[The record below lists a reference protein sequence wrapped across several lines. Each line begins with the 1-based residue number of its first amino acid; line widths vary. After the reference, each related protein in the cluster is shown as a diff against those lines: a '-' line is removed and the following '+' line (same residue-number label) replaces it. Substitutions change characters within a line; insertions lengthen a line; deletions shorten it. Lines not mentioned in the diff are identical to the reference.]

1 MAQDKTAQT
10 IPSSVRVGI
19 GVIFVILGAV
29 IGYMLFYA
37 PAVAERD
44 KAKKSIDAKKVQ
56 LADIKNRESQYN
68 QFRRQNEYLEKRL
81 DSLKAKIP
89 STVDELN
96 NFLASVNQRA
106 RASKVSRWTEYR
118 QEENISKGDYI
129 AVPIRMEFEATYE
142 SGLQFFWDLASMGDS
157 VALGNREQLIN
168 IRDVEMTKIKNS
180 DKDSSVT
187 MLKVACVAETY
198 LYTGSGAN

>member
-1 MAQDKTAQT
+1 MAQDKTAQALPT
-10 IPSSVRVGI
+10 SAKIGI
-19 GVIFVILGAV
+19 GIVFVILGAV
-29 IGYMLFYA
+29 VGYMLFYA

-44 KAKKSIDAKKVQ
+44 AAFDSISRKQDQ
-56 LADIKNRESQYN
+56 LEEVKNQESAYL

-81 DSLKAKIP
+81 EGLKAKIP

-118 QEENISKGDYI
+118 QESNISKGDYV

-142 SGLQFFWDLASMGDS
+142 SALQFFWDLASMGDS

-168 IRDVEMTKIKNS
+168 IRDVEMTKLKNS
-180 DKDSSVT
+180 NDTSVT
-187 MLKVACVAETY
+187 MLKVSCIAETY
-198 LYTGSGAN
+198 LYTGSSAQ